1 MKKQIVILGILV
13 LGSLGFSQSYSVDL
27 SFVNHLQAGMVS
39 EQDVYIE
46 HEGVKGVFRVTADDT
61 DMNTML
67 YGASRSNRHD
77 PGNPDANGPYGKG
90 AALDLNLGDWL
101 AGTGEVSV
109 SCIDGVAVVNASF
122 QNLVPNGVYTLW
134 YSRIALPPTSPI
146 AALDLPLGST
156 DGSQNSFTA
165 DENGN
170 SNYTLEYETCLDL
183 SNDQLGTMLILAYHS
198 DGRTYGLS
206 PGLFSYNSHIQ
217 LFTQLPTSEGLAGN

>member
-1 MKKQIVILGILV
+1 MQKSLILISILV
-13 LGSLGFSQSYSVDL
+13 LSSLGLAQNYQIDQ

-61 DMNTML
+61 DMNAML
-67 YGASRSNRHD
+67 YGTLRNNRHD

-90 AALDLNLGDWL
+90 AALDLSLGDWL
-101 AGTGEVSV
+101 AATGEVSV
-109 SCIDGVAVVNASF
+109 SCTDGVAVVNANF

-134 YSRIALPPTSPI
+134 YSTISLPPTSPI
-146 AALDLPLGST
+146 TALDLPLGPT
-156 DGSQNSFTA
+156 DGSQSTLTV

-170 SNYTLEYETCLDL
+170 SLYTLEYEPCIRL
-183 SNDQLGTMLILAYHS
+183 STDQLGTMLILAYHS

-217 LFTQLPTSEGLAGN
+217 LYTFLPTSADLAGN